1 MLRRIGLPEIH
12 ARFAPWFLKSNAIE
26 LGRWSSVLF
35 ARLERAFYARPED
48 LSTLEVLMRE
58 HQRQYN
64 TIMKPPASSSEHQDP
79 RRKLEPSQQNQL
91 MLQRA
96 FRDCSFHE
104 DDPDPRKL
112 SPIQVMPDP
121 LGEDLKAD
129 SDNDEENALMRALAT
144 RIVPIPEAAVL
155 NAPPGLAPAVRGQLE
170 SHGKHKFVTYN
181 GRWKEGK
188 MHGPLG
194 VFTFADGGKYRGEWV
209 DSQPHGSG
217 IASYPNGVTY
227 TGAFARGEFHGF
239 GVQEM
244 RLAGSRLYRYEG
256 QFEHGQRCGQGTLT
270 LVSSESCYEGE
281 FYLNQR
287 HGKGTERNALGYVY
301 TGMWSRNRMCGP
313 GKLTLPDKKTEVF
326 KQSWPLCLLGEAAR
340 LVKEQQQT
348 KDWQQELWFRQLL
361 RVRDD
366 LRALDQQ
373 YAFWDAEEERLERE
387 EEERIGKLKQARRDK
402 REALAAAKR
411 AFLDRLQAS
420 NNDDDS
426 GGEEEEE
433 EEEEEAEADG
443 EQGDP
448 ADAEEEQADA
458 AEEADSK
465 E

>member
-12 ARFAPWFLKSNAIE
+12 ARFAPWFLKSNVIE

-64 TIMKPPASSSEHQDP
+64 AIMKPSAASEPQDP
-79 RRKLEPSQQNQL
+79 HQKLEPNQQNQL

-104 DDPDPRKL
+104 DDPDPRKV
-112 SPIQVMPDP
+112 SPIKVMPDP
-121 LGEDLKAD
+121 LGDVKD
-129 SDNDEENALMRALAT
+129 SDDEEDALERTLAT

-188 MHGPLG
+188 MHGLLG

-244 RLAGSRLYRYEG
+244 KLAGSRVYRYEG

-270 LVSSESCYEGE
+270 LVSSESCYEGK

-313 GKLTLPDKKTEVF
+313 GKLTLPDKKTKVF
-326 KQSWPLCLLGEAAR
+326 KQSWPMCLLGEAVR

-348 KDWQQELWFRQLL
+348 RAWQQELWFRQLL

-387 EEERIGKLKQARRDK
+387 EEERVGKLKQARRDK

-420 NNDDDS
+420 NNDDGS
-426 GGEEEEE
+426 AEEEEE
-433 EEEEEAEADG
+433 EGDEEEDEADG
-443 EQGDP
+443 EQTDP
-448 ADAEEEQADA
+448 EDEQEQADE
-458 AEEADSK
+458 AEDASNE
-465 E
+465 

>member
-1 MLRRIGLPEIH
+1 MLRRMGLPEIH

-35 ARLERAFYARPED
+35 ARLERAFYARPEE
-48 LSTLEVLMRE
+48 LSTLEALMRE

-64 TIMKPPASSSEHQDP
+64 VIMKPTAQSAGSEAQHP
-79 RRKLEPSQQNQL
+79 RQMHEPSQQNQL

-96 FRDCSFHE
+96 FRDCSFH
-104 DDPDPRKL
+104 DDGQNPRKV

-121 LGEDLKAD
+121 LGDRKVD
-129 SDNDEENALMRALAT
+129 SDSDEEENALERTLAT
-144 RIVPIPEAAVL
+144 RIIPIPEVAAL

-170 SHGKHKFVTYN
+170 SHGKHKFVSYN
-181 GRWKEGK
+181 GRWKEGR

-194 VFTFADGGKYRGEWV
+194 VYTFADGGKYRGEWV

-227 TGAFARGEFHGF
+227 TGAFVHGQFHGF
-239 GVQEM
+239 GMQEM

-256 QFEHGQRCGQGTLT
+256 QFEHGQRCGQGKLT

-287 HGKGTERNALGYVY
+287 HGKGTERNALGYAY
-301 TGMWSRNRMCGP
+301 TGLWSRNRMCGP
-313 GKLTLPDKKTEVF
+313 GKLTMPDKKTEVF
-326 KQSWPLCLLGEAAR
+326 KQSWPMCLLGEAIR
-340 LVKEQQQT
+340 LVKEEQQT
-348 KDWQQELWFRQLL
+348 KAWQQELWFRQLL

-373 YAFWDAEEERLERE
+373 YAFWEAEEERLERDE
-387 EEERIGKLKQARRDK
+387 DERVGKLKQARRDK
-402 REALAAAKR
+402 RDAVAAAKR

-420 NNDDDS
+420 DDEDDS
-426 GGEEEEE
+426 GEAD
-433 EEEEEAEADG
+433 EEEADNQEE
-443 EQGDP
+443 EQTDDEQD
-448 ADAEEEQADA
+448 DAEEEQAD
-458 AEEADSK
+458 EDADSN